1 MRELFPK
8 CGVFCRLSLGELPRV
23 PDRSTGGTGG
33 ARCTTVRAS
42 GPYLRYGYRRF
53 APYHVLVHSAHPYR
67 VGPGFGAASEDV
79 QVTLKLLRQKSDH
92 LRLTKPRA

>member
-1 MRELFPK
+1 M
-8 CGVFCRLSLGELPRV
+8 V
-23 PDRSTGGTGG
+23 PERSTGGTGG

-67 VGPGFGAASEDV
+67 VGPGLHLMLLALRTLTAGCVHRRHGRHHAALV
-79 QVTLKLLRQKSDH
+79 AAGGGGFCVGI
-92 LRLTKPRA
+92 A